1 MFTTPQPQAPKTVR
15 ETIQWLLRLGRPPL
29 PECPIEAAKQGKEPK
44 QPCFLVGKYLK
55 TVNWKQ
61 WQEIQPLQ
69 EILNAWFSNPKTGIG
84 TLGGWNGKHWL
95 GWIDFDRKNFP
106 SSDVCDHLIQEWL
119 EKYSALEAAP
129 MFRTPSGGYRFLVAF
144 SRESENFKA
153 NSGFSLK
160 PNGSYHVG
168 ELLSKNGGHTL
179 LPPTVGITG
188 VAYEWMQW
196 SEYPPVFEQPEDIGI
211 YPLIKKAESDP
222 ATLQQ
227 PRRSNLLG
235 NTQLTDLLNNDI
247 LPRFSAQQ
255 AFNWSGHNLQEYPG
269 GKHKGNCPWHN
280 SKSGT
285 AFYCEQKNGV
295 WLWRCPACE
304 IGGGVVEYR
313 YRLAGSN
320 SSPRRREFVELVQQ
334 LAWEVGVSIP
344 SSFSLG
350 RKSGNFTQ
358 SSNKVIPHPNAL
370 RSTLISE
377 ELFKGIDNL
386 IEQELLESELTLKLS
401 DLAQEAERHPK
412 EVQSIY
418 NARLGEKTQQQD
430 LSDNVVQFQK
440 LADYRLKAQTVNWEE
455 LLPEPL
461 IRGLLTKSESS
472 RIDPIYLIQNLLSG
486 AGGMI
491 GANIGLV
498 AKEGETEADSWIE
511 YPNVWTATIAPPSS
525 GKSDAD
531 RAILNPIQRLQEA
544 EADRYEKSKATLS
557 KLEEAWKNKPAKKR
571 EALQDTL
578 ENPANYKESEVGKC
592 RKYLLD
598 EGEIEAIK
606 RRISEQ
612 PARAG
617 SIWAPDELLGLFKG
631 LDQFKCPGRGNAR
644 QFLLKAWNGPL
655 RGNVDRVKENESFR
669 FQMQLL
675 TICGGIQIEPASQF
689 FNPDGNHTD
698 ADGLQSRIL
707 PAVPT
712 LHPDFDKWSDIKVSL
727 DKLLSNLYEKL
738 EQLPTGLVYLSP
750 HAMQRWERQ
759 WENYRRGYKTYL
771 HTNPAFAYFVGK
783 MCSNLMRIALIL
795 HCLEHSYLPK
805 SNFFSLGLDTIERAI
820 DLASFYIGQFRLMQ
834 AQFTK
839 SPEQGL
845 SEFLMNILSLCLEE
859 GRINPSRVINKWRRH
874 KGKDGKSLKSREVQ
888 EMFKTIAQSRPQ
900 QVLFDGKEL
909 IALVADRSA
918 QMPSA
923 RSDSAILSICA
934 NSKLFDQTANAR
946 SQGGSVEEYDCTP
959 RTAEYDQIRSN
970 SDRIRSEFDRGDRTE
985 KAPLVKKSND
995 LFDQFDQYDQPPSLT
1010 YELDAN
1016 DSFSTILSV
1025 QPPVSDRTD
1034 QITDETR
1041 VREDTEA
1048 LDRGDRIR
1056 SYAIV
1061 FDRIQSKNQAE
1072 EEHESQGTASTSC
1085 NPKSTS
1091 PTQFRVGDRVFWDN
1105 CPSCCEELAPF
1116 EIMAIDGDCAKLD
1129 LIKKPVSLTELS
1141 VAT

>member
-1 MFTTPQPQAPKTVR
+1 MFTTPQPQAPQTVR
-15 ETIQWLLRLGRPPL
+15 ETIHWLLRLGRPPL

-44 QPCFLVGKYLK
+44 QPCFLDGKYLK
-55 TVNWKQ
+55 TVSWRQ
-61 WQEIQPLQ
+61 WQEIQPLP
-69 EILNAWFSNPKTGIG
+69 EILDAWFSNPKTGIG

-95 GWIDFDRKNFP
+95 GWIDFDRKDFP
-106 SSDVCDHLIQEWL
+106 SPDTCDRTIQEWL
-119 EKYSALEAAP
+119 ETYPVLEAAP

-144 SRESENFKA
+144 SREPENFKA

-160 PNGSYHVG
+160 SDGSHHVG

-211 YPLIKKAESDP
+211 YPLIKKAESEP
-222 ATLQQ
+222 TTPRL
-227 PRRSNLLG
+227 PRRSNLFG
-235 NTQLTDLLNNDI
+235 DTQLTDLLNNDI
-247 LPRFSAQQ
+247 LPRFSAPQ
-255 AFNWSGHNLQEYPG
+255 AFNWSGHNLKEYPG
-269 GKHKGNCPWHN
+269 GKLKGNCPWHE

-313 YRLAGSN
+313 HRLSGGN
-320 SSPRRREFVELVQQ
+320 GSPRGREFVELVQQ

-344 SSFSLG
+344 SSLE
-350 RKSGNFTQ
+350 RKSGNSSQ
-358 SSNKVIPHPNAL
+358 PSNKVIPHPTAL
-370 RSTLISE
+370 RSALNSE
-377 ELFKGIDNL
+377 ELFKRIDNL
-386 IEQELLESELTLKLS
+386 IERELAESELTLRLS
-401 DLAQEAERHPK
+401 DLAREAERHPK
-412 EVQSIY
+412 EVRSVY

-440 LADYRLKAQTVNWEE
+440 LADYLLQAQAVNWEE

-461 IRGLLTKSESS
+461 IKGLLTKSESS
-472 RIDPIYLIQNLLSG
+472 RIDPIYLIQSLLPSV
-486 AGGMI
+486 GGMI
-491 GANIGLV
+491 GASVGLV

-544 EADRYEKSKATLS
+544 EADRYEHSKATLS
-557 KLEEAWKNKPAKKR
+557 KLEEAWKNKPPSVRA
-571 EALQDTL
+571 ALQDTL
-578 ENPANYKESEVGKC
+578 DNPTNYKESEVGKC

-631 LDQFKCPGRGNAR
+631 LDQFKCSGRGNAR

-655 RGNVDRVKENESFR
+655 KGYVDRVNENESFR

-689 FNPDGNHTD
+689 FNPDGKHTD

-750 HAMQRWERQ
+750 QAMQRWKRQ
-759 WENYRRGYKTYL
+759 WEKYRRGYKTYL
-771 HTNPAFAYFVGK
+771 HTNPAFAYFLGK
-783 MCSNLMRIALIL
+783 MCSNLMRLALIL
-795 HCLEHSYLPK
+795 HCLEHCYLPK
-805 SNFFSLGLDTIERAI
+805 SNFFSLGLDTLERAI

-874 KGKDGKSLKSREVQ
+874 KGRDGKSLKSPEVQ

-900 QVLFDGKEL
+900 QVRFDGKEL
-909 IALVADRSA
+909 IALVAERSA
-918 QMPSA
+918 QMHSTQ
-923 RSDSAILSICA
+923 SNSAILSTCA
-934 NSKLFDQTANAR
+934 NSQLFEQTANGR
-946 SQGGSVEEYDCTP
+946 SQGGTVEECDCTP
-959 RTAEYDQIRSN
+959 RTARCDRMRSEF
-970 SDRIRSEFDRGDRTE
+970 DHIRSEFDRPDRTE
-985 KAPLVKKSND
+985 KVPQVKESD
-995 LFDQFDQYDQPPSLT
+995 ALFDQCDRPPSLA
-1010 YELDAN
+1010 YELDTD
-1016 DSFSTILSV
+1016 DSLSMNLSV
-1025 QPPVSDRTD
+1025 QPPVFDRTDRKTDETQVGEDIEAFDRPDRMRSNAIEYSDRTN
-1034 QITDETR
+1034 T
-1041 VREDTEA
+1041 
-1048 LDRGDRIR
+1048 
-1056 SYAIV
+1056 SP
-1061 FDRIQSKNQAE
+1061 
-1072 EEHESQGTASTSC
+1072 QGAASTSW
-1085 NPKSTS
+1085 NSEPIS
-1091 PTQFRVGDRVFWDN
+1091 PTQFRVGDRVFWEN

-1116 EIMAIDGDCAKLD
+1116 EITAIDGDYAKLD
-1129 LIKKPVSLTELS
+1129 LINKPVPLAELKL
-1141 VAT
+1141 AT

>member
-1 MFTTPQPQAPKTVR
+1 MFTTPQPQAPQTVR
-15 ETIQWLLRLGRPPL
+15 ETIHWLLRLGRPPL

-44 QPCFLVGKYLK
+44 QPCFLDGKYLK

-69 EILNAWFSNPKTGIG
+69 EILDAWFSNPKTGIG

-95 GWIDFDRKNFP
+95 GWIDFDRKDFP
-106 SSDVCDHLIQEWL
+106 SPDTCDRTIQEWL
-119 EKYSALEAAP
+119 EKYPFLKTAP

-144 SRESENFKA
+144 SREPENFKA

-160 PNGSYHVG
+160 SDGSHHVG

-196 SEYPPVFEQPEDIGI
+196 SEYPPVIEQPEDIGI
-211 YPLIKKAESDP
+211 YPLIKKAESEP
-222 ATLQQ
+222 TSLQL

-235 NTQLTDLLNNDI
+235 DTQLTDLLNNDI
-247 LPRFSAQQ
+247 LPRLSAPQ
-255 AFNWSGHNLQEYPG
+255 AFNWLGHHLQEYPG
-269 GKHKGNCPWHN
+269 GKLKGNCPWHE

-313 YRLAGSN
+313 HRLAGGN
-320 SSPRRREFVELVQQ
+320 GSPRGREFVELVQQ

-344 SSFSLG
+344 SSLE
-350 RKSGNFTQ
+350 RKSGNSSQ
-358 SSNKVIPHPNAL
+358 PSNKVIPHPTAL
-370 RSTLISE
+370 RSTLNSE
-377 ELFKGIDNL
+377 ELFKRIDNL
-386 IEQELLESELTLKLS
+386 IERELPESELTLRLS
-401 DLAQEAERHPK
+401 DLAREAERHPK
-412 EVQSIY
+412 EVRSIY
-418 NARLGEKTQQQD
+418 NARFGEKTQQQD

-440 LADYRLKAQTVNWEE
+440 LADYLLKAQTVNWGE

-472 RIDPIYLIQNLLSG
+472 RIDPIYLIQNLLPG

-498 AKEGETEADSWIE
+498 AKEGETEADCWIE

-544 EADRYEKSKATLS
+544 EADRYQQSKATLS
-557 KLEEAWKNKPAKKR
+557 KLEEAWKNKPAKER

-644 QFLLKAWNGPL
+644 QFLLKAWNGSL
-655 RGNVDRVKENESFR
+655 KGYVDRVNENESFR

-707 PAVPT
+707 PAIPT

-750 HAMQRWERQ
+750 QAMQRWKRQ
-759 WENYRRGYKTYL
+759 WEKYRRGYKTYL
-771 HTNPAFAYFVGK
+771 HTNPAFAYFLGK
-783 MCSNLMRIALIL
+783 MCSNLMRLALIL
-795 HCLEHSYLPK
+795 HCLEHCYLPK
-805 SNFFSLGLDTIERAI
+805 SNFFSLGLDTLERAI
-820 DLASFYIGQFRLMQ
+820 DLAGFYIGQFRLMQ

-874 KGKDGKSLKSREVQ
+874 KGKDGKSLKSPEVQ
-888 EMFKTIAQSRPQ
+888 EMFKTIAHSRPQ

-909 IALVADRSA
+909 IALVAERSA
-918 QMPSA
+918 PMPSA
-923 RSDSAILSICA
+923 QSYSATLSTCA
-934 NSKLFDQTANAR
+934 NSQLFEQTANGR
-946 SQGGSVEEYDCTP
+946 SQGGTVENCDCTP
-959 RTAEYDQIRSN
+959 RTAEC
-970 SDRIRSEFDRGDRTE
+970 DRIRSVFDRPDRTE
-985 KAPLVKKSND
+985 KVPLVKESDD
-995 LFDQFDQYDQPPSLT
+995 LFDQYDRPPSLT
-1010 YELDAN
+1010 YELDTD
-1016 DSFSTILSV
+1016 DSFSTNLSV

-1034 QITDETR
+1034 RITDETL
-1041 VREDTEA
+1041 VGEDTEA
-1048 LDRGDRIR
+1048 FDRPDRMR
-1056 SYAIV
+1056 SHLIEC
-1061 FDRIQSKNQAE
+1061 DRIQSKNQAE
-1072 EEHESQGTASTSC
+1072 EGPAPQGAASTSL
-1085 NPKSTS
+1085 NPEPTS
-1091 PTQFRVGDRVFWDN
+1091 PTQFRVGNHVFWEN
-1105 CPSCCEELAPF
+1105 CASCCEELAPF
-1116 EIMAIDGDCAKLD
+1116 EITAIDGDYAKLD
-1129 LIKKPVSLTELS
+1129 LINKPVPLAELKL
-1141 VAT
+1141 AT